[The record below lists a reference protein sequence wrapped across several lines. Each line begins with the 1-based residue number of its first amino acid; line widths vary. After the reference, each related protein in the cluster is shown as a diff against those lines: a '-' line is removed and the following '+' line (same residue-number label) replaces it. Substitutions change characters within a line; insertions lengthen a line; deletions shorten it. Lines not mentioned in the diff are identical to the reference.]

1 MFKPLFVLPFVAF
14 ALIAAKQAEAPVEQK
29 PSINPP
35 AEIAADPAN
44 RLNIELSNGG
54 TVVIQL
60 RPDVAPNHV
69 RRIQEL
75 ASSGF
80 YNGTIFHRVIP
91 GFMAQ
96 GGDPQ
101 GTGQGGSPLPDLA
114 AEFNDLPHMRGV
126 LSMARAED
134 ENSANSQF
142 FIMLAPSF
150 GLDHKYTG
158 LGRVVSG
165 MQFVDG
171 IAPGEPPAQPTKIVR
186 AWLDGAAPRAMAV
199 APAQPPAP
207 APVPEAAQPQA
218 VVGPAPA
225 EQPAGE
231 APAASTDVPAAE
243 APAPAEQPAGEAPA
257 ASTDVPAAEAPA
269 AAAEPQAEVP
279 AEPAE
284 EPKDEPQ
291 GSPTGG

>member
-1 MFKPLFVLPFVAF
+1 MFKPLFALPFVAF
-14 ALIAAKQAEAPVEQK
+14 ALVAAKPAEAPVQQK
-29 PSINPP
+29 PSINAP

-44 RLNIELSNGG
+44 RLNLELSSGG

-69 RRIQEL
+69 RRIQQL

-80 YNGTIFHRVIP
+80 YNGTIFHRVIA

-101 GTGQGGSPLPDLA
+101 GTGAGGSPLPDLE
-114 AEFNDLPHMRGV
+114 AEFNDLPHLRGV

-142 FIMLAPSF
+142 FIMLAPGF
-150 GLDHKYTG
+150 NLDHKYTG

-171 IAPGEPPAQPTKIVR
+171 IAKGEPPAEPTKIIR
-186 AWLDGAAPRAMAV
+186 AWLDGPAPVAV
-199 APAQPPAP
+199 ASAPVPPA
-207 APVPEAAQPQA
+207 ATPVPEAAPA
-218 VVGPAPA
+218 EPAAATPATAEVVGPAV
-225 EQPAGE
+225 ETPAGVVE
-231 APAASTDVPAAE
+231 EPVAEPAAVTE
-243 APAPAEQPAGEAPA
+243 
-257 ASTDVPAAEAPA
+257 
-269 AAAEPQAEVP
+269 EPQAEAP
-279 AEPAE
+279 TE
-284 EPKDEPQ
+284 EPQAEAPPESTEQPEDVPEP
-291 GSPTGG
+291 STGG

>member
-1 MFKPLFVLPFVAF
+1 MFKPLFALPFVAL
-14 ALIAAKQAEAPVEQK
+14 ALAAAAPSEAPAQPK
-29 PSINPP
+29 PSINAPV
-35 AEIAADPAN
+35 EIAADPAN
-44 RLNIELSNGG
+44 RLNIQLSNGG

-69 RRIQEL
+69 RRIQQL

-80 YNGTIFHRVIP
+80 YNGTVFHRVIP

-101 GTGQGGSPLPDLA
+101 GTGAGGSPLPDLQ

-150 GLDHKYTG
+150 NLDHKYTG
-158 LGRVVSG
+158 LGRVISG

-171 IAPGEPPAQPTKIVR
+171 IAAGEPPAQPTKIVR
-186 AWLDGAAPRAMAV
+186 AWLDGAVPMA
-199 APAQPPAP
+199 A
-207 APVPEAAQPQA
+207 APVQPSATEAAPLSPQA
-218 VVGPAPA
+218 EGP
-225 EQPAGE
+225 
-231 APAASTDVPAAE
+231 
-243 APAPAEQPAGEAPA
+243 APAPAEQPAAEGPA
-257 ASTDVPAAEAPA
+257 VVADQPAAEAAPV
-269 AAAEPQAEVP
+269 AAEPTAETPATEAEQPETQAEQP
-279 AEPAE
+279 EAEQPEIQAE
-284 EPKDEPQ
+284 QPEAEQPQ
-291 GSPTGG
+291 ADPQESPTGG

>member
-1 MFKPLFVLPFVAF
+1 MFKPLFALPFIAF
-14 ALIAAKQAEAPVEQK
+14 ALIAAKQAEAPAQPK
-29 PSINPP
+29 PSINAP

-44 RLNIELSNGG
+44 RLNIELSGGG

-75 ASSGF
+75 ASAGF
-80 YNGTIFHRVIP
+80 YNGTVFHRVIP

-114 AEFNDLPHMRGV
+114 AEFNDLPHMRGE

-165 MQFVDG
+165 MQFVDQ
-171 IAPGEPPAQPTKIVR
+171 IAPGEPPAQPTRIVR
-186 AWLDGAAPRAMAV
+186 AWLDSPVAVAALPPQAAPA
-199 APAQPPAP
+199 APAAD
-207 APVPEAAQPQA
+207 AAQSQPQA
-218 VVGPAPA
+218 AGPSAA
-225 EQPAGE
+225 TDQPAT
-231 APAASTDVPAAE
+231 AAPAAE
-243 APAPAEQPAGEAPA
+243 AAPLAADPPAVEAEATVDATATEAEQPQAEGEQPEEQPEAQPEAP
-257 ASTDVPAAEAPA
+257 S
-269 AAAEPQAEVP
+269 
-279 AEPAE
+279 
-284 EPKDEPQ
+284 
-291 GSPTGG
+291 TGG